1 MPLYEYRC
9 QSCGKSTEI
18 LQKMSDPPKT
28 LCPHCGQEALTKL
41 VSAAGFQ
48 LKGSGWYVTDFRG
61 EKSSTSSSPA
71 KSTSSDSSSSS
82 ATPTTSN
89 TSNSSNNS

>member
-28 LCPHCGQEALTKL
+28 LCPHCGEEALTKL

-61 EKSSTSSSPA
+61 QGSKSSSNPA
-71 KSTSSDSSSSS
+71 KSPSSEATSS
-82 ATPTTSN
+82 ATSTTSN
-89 TSNSSNNS
+89 TTSNSNNS

>member
-9 QSCGKSTEI
+9 QACGKASEM

-28 LCPHCGQEALTKL
+28 LCPHCGQEALAKQ

-61 EKSSTSSSPA
+61 QKSGST
-71 KSTSSDSSSSS
+71 S
-82 ATPTTSN
+82 ATPSTASADSAPATNN
-89 TSNSSNNS
+89 TNSNNNS

>member
-9 QSCGKSTEI
+9 QSCGTSTEI

-28 LCPHCGQEALTKL
+28 LCPHCGEEALTKQ

-61 EKSSTSSSPA
+61 QAGSKNSSASTTSSTDSPSTTASSSG
-71 KSTSSDSSSSS
+71 
-82 ATPTTSN
+82 
-89 TSNSSNNS
+89 SNSTNNP

>member
-9 QSCGKSTEI
+9 QSCGTSTEI

-28 LCPHCGQEALTKL
+28 LCPHCGEEALTKQ

-61 EKSSTSSSPA
+61 QAGSKNSSASTTSST
-71 KSTSSDSSSSS
+71 DSSSTTASS
-82 ATPTTSN
+82 SG
-89 TSNSSNNS
+89 SNSTNNP